1 MKELFGGA
9 YSGRRVLVTGHTGFK
24 GSWLSLWLQEM
35 GATLSGIAL
44 PPSTAPN
51 HFDLLKFDGDSRIGD
66 INDAEAMIR
75 TFQEVKPQIVFH
87 LAAQPL
93 VRHSYRDPAET
104 IRTNV
109 MGLVNVLEACRLT
122 TGIEAI
128 VVVTSDKCYKNLE
141 WSWPYRES
149 DALGGHDPY
158 SASKA
163 AADII
168 ARSYRLSFFNGDQPN
183 LATARGGNVIGGG
196 DWSED
201 RLFTDLFLAANSN
214 TKLRLRNPKATRPW
228 QHVLDCLSGYLL
240 LGRAL
245 LDRRSEA
252 EGPWNFG
259 PGPDGNRPVEAV
271 VAEAAFHWSRLTWT
285 TESSDDQPHEAR
297 FLQLDSS
304 LARQHLRWQP
314 VWDWQQAVLAT
325 VQWQQAYTEG
335 RVLSLDQLGSYVEQA
350 RTLGLDWACQCR

>member
-35 GATLSGIAL
+35 GAKLSGIAL

-128 VVVTSDKCYKNLE
+128 VVVTSDKCYKN
-141 WSWPYRES
+141 RN
-149 DALGGHDPY
+149 Y
-158 SASKA
+158 SGSTTMM
-163 AADII
+163 
-168 ARSYRLSFFNGDQPN
+168 LP
-183 LATARGGNVIGGG
+183 
-196 DWSED
+196 
-201 RLFTDLFLAANSN
+201 AN
-214 TKLRLRNPKATRPW
+214 
-228 QHVLDCLSGYLL
+228 Q
-240 LGRAL
+240 
-245 LDRRSEA
+245 E
-252 EGPWNFG
+252 
-259 PGPDGNRPVEAV
+259 
-271 VAEAAFHWSRLTWT
+271 
-285 TESSDDQPHEAR
+285 
-297 FLQLDSS
+297 
-304 LARQHLRWQP
+304 
-314 VWDWQQAVLAT
+314 
-325 VQWQQAYTEG
+325 
-335 RVLSLDQLGSYVEQA
+335 
-350 RTLGLDWACQCR
+350 